1 MKKILIT
8 LFLMAGF
15 SCLSLNAQKTLRKPA
30 KKPQKTQ
37 ATTPSK
43 PVKPQKGHSQ
53 SSVSLQAT
61 GTING
66 HGYVDLGLSVKWAT
80 CDIGADS
87 PSDYGSYFAWGET
100 MTKSEYTQDNSVTYG
115 KSFGDIS
122 GDSRYDAARANW
134 GGSWRLPTKTE
145 CEELINKCR
154 TKWTTYNN
162 HKGLLVTGPNGN
174 SIFLPAKGVFTGSS
188 TKLVN
193 DCGYCWS
200 STPIENDKKSV
211 FPPICYAYE
220 IHYTK
225 YGYKPE
231 PEFKMSWGNRDG
243 GSSIRPVSE

>member
-1 MKKILIT
+1 MKKILLT
-8 LFLMAGF
+8 LLFMAGF
-15 SCLSLNAQKTLRKPA
+15 SCLSVNAQKTLRKPA

-80 CDIGADS
+80 CNVGATS
-87 PSDYGSYFAWGET
+87 PSDYGDYFAWGET
-100 MTKSEYTQDNSVTYG
+100 ATKSTYTEANSITW
-115 KSFGDIS
+115 KRNMGDI
-122 GDSRYDAARANW
+122 
-134 GGSWRLPTKTE
+134 
-145 CEELINKCR
+145 
-154 TKWTTYNN
+154 
-162 HKGLLVTGPNGN
+162 VTGPNGK
-174 SIFLPAKGVFTGSS
+174 SIFLPAEGVFTGSS
-188 TKLVN
+188 TKLVD

-200 STPIENDKKSV
+200 STPIENDKKS
-211 FPPICYAYE
+211 FSSPICYAYE
-220 IHYTK
+220 MHYTK